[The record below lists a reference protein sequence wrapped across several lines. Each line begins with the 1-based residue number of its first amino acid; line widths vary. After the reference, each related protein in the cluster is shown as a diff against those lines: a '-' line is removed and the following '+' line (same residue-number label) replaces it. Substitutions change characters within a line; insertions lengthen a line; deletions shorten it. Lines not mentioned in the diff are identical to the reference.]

1 MVLSPLLLLLLGLG
15 FTVGIDPYIREGNV
29 RRITIQDN
37 GVGFDPDQKADDQ
50 ETHIGLQN
58 VKDRIEQMC
67 GGKMI
72 LQSEIGC
79 GTSVTLL
86 IPDSAKKEQGT

>member
-37 GVGFDPDQKADDQ
+37 GAGFDPNQATDEK
-50 ETHIGLQN
+50 ETHIGRQIYLEAMQA
-58 VKDRIEQMC
+58 
-67 GGKMI
+67 
-72 LQSEIGC
+72 
-79 GTSVTLL
+79 T
-86 IPDSAKKEQGT
+86 A